1 MLSIQKVVWSLS
13 LVVADIE
20 LDLDV
25 VWVSETDV
33 LLFTIWIE
41 LNAGSADSDALQ
53 ALEEGLEGLS
63 IGHTEGEMIQ
73 PEAVLV
79 ESIIGERLEGWA
91 LEAQEKGAAGD
102 ASNLVIARERLDA
115 KDLFIEPGR
124 PGGIRDSQDNV
135 MERTDVAGHITS
147 LQCIGSGFLC
157 LLILYR

>member
-1 MLSIQKVVWSLS
+1 MQSIPKVVWPLS

-33 LLFTIWIE
+33 FLFAIWIE
-41 LNAGSADSDALQ
+41 LNAGSADSQALQ
-53 ALEEGLEGLS
+53 SLEEGLKGPS
-63 IGHTEGEMIQ
+63 IGHTEGKMIQ

-79 ESIIGERLEGWA
+79 ESVIGKRLEGWA
-91 LEAQEKGAAGD
+91 LEAQEKGTAGN
-102 ASNLVIARERLDA
+102 ASNLVVARKCLDA
-115 KDLFIEPGR
+115 QDLLVERSR
-124 PGGIRDSQDNV
+124 PGGIRNSQDNM

-147 LQCIGSGFLC
+147 LPCIGSGCLC

>member
-20 LDLDV
+20 LDLDI
-25 VWVSETDV
+25 VWVSKTDV

-41 LNAGSADSDALQ
+41 LNAGSADSEALQ
-53 ALEEGLEGLS
+53 ALEEGVKGAS

-91 LEAQEKGAAGD
+91 LEAQEKGTAGD
-102 ASNLVIARERLDA
+102 ASNLVVARERLDA

-124 PGGIRDSQDNV
+124 PGGI
-135 MERTDVAGHITS
+135 
-147 LQCIGSGFLC
+147 
-157 LLILYR
+157 